1 MTEQA
6 RPDASTPPVTPSR
19 PALRWSAWRVVW
31 WFGFVSLA
39 ADMVYEGAR
48 SMYGPL
54 LASLGAGAVVV
65 GFVTG
70 AGEAMALVLRLVF
83 GPLADRTG
91 RYWAL
96 TIVGYGLTAVCVP
109 LLAVTPFVGGAGLA
123 LASVLILLER
133 AGKAVRSPSKSALL
147 AHVATA
153 VGRGRGFG
161 VHKALDQVGAF
172 AGPLL
177 VATVVAAAGTIW
189 PGMLVLAIPGVV
201 AMVLL
206 AIIRARVPDP
216 AAYDPQPTDAR
227 TSEASVPDASAT
239 HVSALDAAATDAPAT
254 DDPAADAPAA
264 GAVPTAE
271 PVVAESGPARRGVV
285 AGVRGWFADA
295 VGAGL
300 PRSFF
305 RYALAAGLTTA
316 GLVTFGLIGY
326 HLTVGGLVPVATV
339 PIVYAGAMGVEALA
353 ALVVGVA
360 YDRFGGAVLFA
371 VPVLVALVPPLAL
384 TGSLPL
390 VLVGV
395 AVWGLAYGV
404 QDSTV
409 KALVAEVVEA
419 PRRATAYGVFA
430 GVQGAFAVVG
440 GLVSGWLY
448 DRSLPWLVAVV
459 AVSQLVAL
467 ALLVRTVRGVRI
479 HHPGS

>member
-1 MTEQA
+1 MSRGIA
-6 RPDASTPPVTPSR
+6 TP
-19 PALRWSAWRVVW
+19 AGGRWSAWRVVW

-65 GFVTG
+65 GLVTG

-91 RYWAL
+91 RYWGL
-96 TIVGYGLTAVCVP
+96 TTLGYGLTAVCVP
-109 LLAVTPFVGGAGLA
+109 LLAVTPFVGVAGVA
-123 LASVLILLER
+123 LASLLILLER
-133 AGKAVRSPSKSALL
+133 AGKAIRSPSKSALL

-172 AGPLL
+172 AGPL
-177 VATVVAAAGTIW
+177 VVAAVVAVTGVIW
-189 PGMLVLAIPGVV
+189 PGMLVLAIPGAA

-206 AIIRARVPDP
+206 FIIRAHVPDP
-216 AAYDPQPTDAR
+216 GVYD
-227 TSEASVPDASAT
+227 E
-239 HVSALDAAATDAPAT
+239 ATDS
-254 DDPAADAPAA
+254 PAADSSSIA
-264 GAVPTAE
+264 AE
-271 PVVAESGPARRGVV
+271 PVSPQATPSGG
-285 AGVRGWFADA
+285 GLRGWVNDA

-300 PRSFF
+300 PPEFF
-305 RYALAAGLTTA
+305 RYALAAGLTMG
-316 GLVTFGLIGY
+316 GLVTFGIIGY
-326 HLTVGGLVPVATV
+326 HLTVDKLVPVATV
-339 PIVYAGAMGVEALA
+339 PVVYAGAMAVEALA
-353 ALVVGVA
+353 ALAVGAV
-360 YDRFGGAVLFA
+360 YDRRGAAVLLV

-384 TGSLPL
+384 SGTVWI

-430 GVQGAFAVVG
+430 AIQGAFAVVG
-440 GLVSGWLY
+440 GFVAGWLY
-448 DRSLPWLVAVV
+448 DRSLPALVVTV

-467 ALLVRTVRGVRI
+467 VLLVGTVRGQRRPSGHVETKPVRT
-479 HHPGS
+479 

>member
-1 MTEQA
+1 MTDSA
-6 RPDASTPPVTPSR
+6 ASAPTTGVGPG
-19 PALRWSAWRVVW
+19 RWSAWRVVW

-54 LASLGAGAVVV
+54 LASLGATAVVV
-65 GFVTG
+65 GLVTG

-91 RYWAL
+91 RYWGL
-96 TIVGYGLTAVCVP
+96 TIIGYGLTAVCVP
-109 LLAVTPFVGGAGLA
+109 LLAVTPFVGGAGLV

-133 AGKAVRSPSKSALL
+133 SGKAVRSPSKSALL
-147 AHVATA
+147 AHVASA

-177 VATVVAAAGTIW
+177 VAGVIAATGAIW
-189 PGMLVLAIPGVV
+189 PSMAVLAIPGTA
-201 AMVLL
+201 AMLLL
-206 AIIRARVPDP
+206 AVIRSHVPDP
-216 AAYDPQPTDAR
+216 SVYD
-227 TSEASVPDASAT
+227 V
-239 HVSALDAAATDAPAT
+239 DAPESAST
-254 DDPAADAPAA
+254 SSTPVAQP
-264 GAVPTAE
+264 VP
-271 PVVAESGPARRGVV
+271 GGDPARRGL
-285 AGVRGWFADA
+285 RGWFAEA
-295 VGAGL
+295 VGSGL
-300 PRSFF
+300 PREFF
-305 RYALAAGLTTA
+305 GYALAAGLMTG
-316 GLVTFGLIGY
+316 GLVTFGIIGY
-326 HLTVGGLVPVATV
+326 HLTVEGLVPVATV

-353 ALVVGVA
+353 ALGVGLV
-360 YDRFGGAVLFA
+360 YDRHGGAVLYA

-384 TGSLPL
+384 SGSVALS
-390 VLVGV
+390 LVGV

-430 GVQGAFAVVG
+430 GVQGAFAIVG
-440 GLVSGWLY
+440 GLLSGWLY
-448 DRSLPWLVAVV
+448 DRSLPALVGVV

-467 ALLVRTVRGVRI
+467 VLLARTVRSLRTQTV
-479 HHPGS
+479 